1 MSQSVR
7 HVEVIYCDD
16 IRQEIGQKHSYMG
29 VYSGDMVI
37 SNFPAVLPKLCIA
50 VTVVTPIDDPIET
63 LQINIFQDGIDGPI
77 ISTEKITAPAPNL
90 EKDDSTLLMAHFM
103 FSLSP
108 FQIEK
113 ESKLRVEA
121 ETERGPIKGRG
132 LRLIAASNSEVPIA
146 AEGSAALH

>member
-37 SNFPAVLPKLCIA
+37 PNFPAVLPKLCIA

-63 LQINIFQDGIDGPI
+63 LQINIFQDGIDEPI
-77 ISTEKITAPAPNL
+77 ISTEKITAPPPSL

-103 FSLSP
+103 FALSP

-113 ESKLRVEA
+113 ESKLRVVA
-121 ETERGPIKGRG
+121 ETECGAIKGRG
-132 LRLIAASNSEVPIA
+132 LRLIAASSSNAPIA
-146 AEGSAALH
+146 AEESAALH

>member
-7 HVEVIYCDD
+7 HIEVIYCDD
-16 IRQEIGQKHSYMG
+16 IRQEVGQKHSLMG

-37 SNFPAVLPKLCIA
+37 SGFPAVLPKLCIA
-50 VTVVTPIDDPIET
+50 VTVVTAIEDPIET
-63 LQINIFQDGIDGPI
+63 LQINIFQDGIDEPI
-77 ISTEKITAPAPNL
+77 ISTETITPPPNL
-90 EKDDSTLLMAHFM
+90 ERDDSTLLMAHFM

-113 ESKLRVEA
+113 ESKLRVVA

-132 LRLIAASNSEVPIA
+132 LRLIAASNIKAPGATEESVA
-146 AEGSAALH
+146 VH